1 MYKFIETW
9 DLWHYFNNASTFIQ
23 TRKIHT
29 EYPVMAILPISIPR
43 LFTTDFAT
51 YILYYYAFTFLCVL
65 ATSWL
70 IHKEGK
76 HPWLYILM
84 VALLFP
90 LSFGVFDIFVG
101 LFFFLSLF
109 YINKNVIV
117 GSLSYLFAISI
128 KLYPLVILPI
138 FLLLSIKK
146 RTIVT
151 YVLAGIIG
159 VGIVFSDTNFTSFHK
174 DRTAQPESLYMNV
187 LYLKGERPEVIYSH
201 NAMALKDVY
210 TPLYFTIGLLTLGV
224 LRGLLTPSFFQRM
237 YYPLMGFILA
247 NGVFSPQYLLWIAP
261 LLPFVKKRIQV
272 LVISATLLTTL
283 YLGYYSQTV
292 HFEAPYYL
300 FLFLRNIL
308 LFISLVV

>member
-1 MYKFIETW
+1 
-9 DLWHYFNNASTFIQ
+9 
-23 TRKIHT
+23 
-29 EYPVMAILPISIPR
+29 
-43 LFTTDFAT
+43 
-51 YILYYYAFTFLCVL
+51 
-65 ATSWL
+65 
-70 IHKEGK
+70 
-76 HPWLYILM
+76 
-84 VALLFP
+84 
-90 LSFGVFDIFVG
+90 
-101 LFFFLSLF
+101 
-109 YINKNVIV
+109 
-117 GSLSYLFAISI
+117 
-128 KLYPLVILPI
+128 
-138 FLLLSIKK
+138 
-146 RTIVT
+146 
-151 YVLAGIIG
+151 
-159 VGIVFSDTNFTSFHK
+159 
-174 DRTAQPESLYMNV
+174 
-187 LYLKGERPEVIYSH
+187 
-201 NAMALKDVY
+201 MALKDVY